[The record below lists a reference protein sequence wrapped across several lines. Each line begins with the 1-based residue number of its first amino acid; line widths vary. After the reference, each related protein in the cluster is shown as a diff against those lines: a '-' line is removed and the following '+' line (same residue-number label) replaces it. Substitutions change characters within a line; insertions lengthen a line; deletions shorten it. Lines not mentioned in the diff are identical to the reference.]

1 MPKITTNYGLKKPTT
16 NENVDI
22 NVLNDNMD
30 KIDEEL
36 FKRAVKPT
44 VLTGTLATGNTS
56 LTLKS
61 DAVTKSSIIDIYT
74 SVYGINPSNVS
85 VSTGSIT
92 LTFDAQESSIEIR
105 VEVR

>member
-1 MPKITTNYGLKKPTT
+1 MPNITTNYGLNKPAT
-16 NENVDI
+16 NEYIDI
-22 NVLNDNMD
+22 DGLNDNMD

-36 FKRAVKPT
+36 FKRAIKPT

-92 LTFDAQESSIEIR
+92 LTFDAQESSVEVR